1 MKSNDLTAY
10 VDRLYRAALCKT
22 GDAYAAEELAQETF
36 LAALSALSK
45 RKEPGR
51 RRAGRRAAR
60 PLRPV
65 GGNAR
70 LARASPDRGLRA
82 SVGLSSRKGQQ
93 KFADRWE
100 KGQLYL
106 RTM

>member
-45 RKEPGR
+45 
-51 RRAGRRAAR
+51 
-60 PLRPV
+60 
-65 GGNAR
+65 
-70 LARASPDRGLRA
+70 
-82 SVGLSSRKGQQ
+82 
-93 KFADRWE
+93 
-100 KGQLYL
+100 
-106 RTM
+106 